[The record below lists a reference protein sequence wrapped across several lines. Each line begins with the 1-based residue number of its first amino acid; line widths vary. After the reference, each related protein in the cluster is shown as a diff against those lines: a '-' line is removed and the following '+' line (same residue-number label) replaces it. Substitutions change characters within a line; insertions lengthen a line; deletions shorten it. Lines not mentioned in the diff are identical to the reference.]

1 MRNSA
6 TGSHLVRAT
15 KRYFSRF
22 GNQLAGAIAFFSI
35 LALVPVLMFAFSA
48 VGLTLTVIRPELM
61 DEVQI
66 FIIDNLNAGPLQDQ
80 VLMLLAEYLYHWRR
94 VGLFALVVA
103 LIIGSTWVANLKGA
117 IRGMGRPDFDMVHR
131 RHSVLLEPAFNIV
144 ILLVFMALMAVTF
157 TGTVIA
163 TQLVGQIVDWLR
175 LGNVYISR
183 GLLRG
188 ASLTISLLGAFGM
201 FWLLYRFLPDE
212 RSSARALVRGSL
224 GAAGSFVLLQAGA
237 SFLTGLLS
245 LGRATQVFGPVI
257 VAMLFINFFA
267 QLILFWAAWI
277 ATDNQPAVARRYSP
291 ADVILREQESTVLV
305 DHHWELAEAD
315 QQRRR
320 KPPRKVS
327 QAEVVTPANG
337 PAVVIRDG
345 ATPLPRRR

>member
-66 FIIDNLNAGPLQDQ
+66 FIVDNLNAGPLQDQ

-117 IRGMGRPDFDMVHR
+117 PGGWAGPDFDMVHR

-163 TQLVGQIVDWLR
+163 TQLVGQIVDWAAVGQRVHL
-175 LGNVYISR
+175 
-183 GLLRG
+183 
-188 ASLTISLLGAFGM
+188 A
-201 FWLLYRFLPDE
+201 
-212 RSSARALVRGSL
+212 
-224 GAAGSFVLLQAGA
+224 GAAPR
-237 SFLTGLLS
+237 
-245 LGRATQVFGPVI
+245 GR
-257 VAMLFINFFA
+257 
-267 QLILFWAAWI
+267 
-277 ATDNQPAVARRYSP
+277 R
-291 ADVILREQESTVLV
+291 
-305 DHHWELAEAD
+305 
-315 QQRRR
+315 
-320 KPPRKVS
+320 
-327 QAEVVTPANG
+327 
-337 PAVVIRDG
+337 
-345 ATPLPRRR
+345 